1 MGRSGLKRLSR
12 KGSSNQGGTCSA
24 GGEGGV
30 TVDGGGGGVGSLH
43 SGVSGMEM
51 YVDSL
56 MTMGVGEE
64 LSAMSE
70 GSGWMICVVTPS
82 FYPARDGIYGSL
94 RSIGGRICFDGVL
107 RVPFPFH
114 KVLEIM
120 ASFKMVVIDDGLD
133 FKFFFSIND
142 VWGRSQEVVPVLM
155 GLFEYGQ
162 ETCMEDV
169 MDGPGQR

>member
-1 MGRSGLKRLSR
+1 
-12 KGSSNQGGTCSA
+12 
-24 GGEGGV
+24 
-30 TVDGGGGGVGSLH
+30 
-43 SGVSGMEM
+43 M

-82 FYPARDGIYGSL
+82 FYPARDGVYGSL
-94 RSIGGRICFDGVL
+94 GSIGGRICLDGVL

-114 KVLEIM
+114 KVLEIT
-120 ASFKMVVIDDGLD
+120 ASFKMAVIDDGLD

-142 VWGRSQEVVPVLM
+142 VWGRSREVVPVLM

-169 MDGPGQR
+169 MDGPGRR